1 MSPNQIPPY
10 ASTQLIA
17 YIGNKRSL
25 LPFLRSVF
33 LEETE
38 RAGINKPLRFLD
50 PFAGSGAVSR
60 LARCLGWRVSANDA
74 EEYAQLVVEAWTGVS
89 ADDLPALYRGE
100 GGCPAVFDALNDLY
114 PSDTGSG
121 RGDASAGG
129 LLSGFREPE
138 PYMARHYAPSCTAS
152 ADWRRERLFYT
163 AENARFLDRV
173 RSAIDFLRPSRAEME
188 LCGVSRP
195 VDEKERIYRAERTLL
210 IGALLYEA
218 ATHANTSG
226 VFKAFHKGFGGHGR
240 DALARILAPMR
251 LETPLLWPGAPAE
264 VCRGDA
270 AAFCSSRPAD
280 LCYLDPPY
288 NQHQYGSNYHILNT
302 LARWDRPPVNEER
315 GTDGRYISIAGIPSD
330 WTAHRSLFC
339 SRALAHAA
347 FKELFASIDA
357 PLIVLS
363 YNSDGIVDAEE
374 LYDLLADRADVSLK
388 SVDYVAYRGGRQSA
402 SRRTAISEILFVA
415 RRRSSFSCTRTSN
428 PRTVKAQ
435 ELRALKTRIRLDR
448 ILSGAFDPEVFRRI
462 AGGSSLLFTTSQG
475 AAISL
480 DSYLG
485 LVLED
490 DARRKCKQLSADD
503 AERLDDLLRPAL
515 LNDNVSACAAAVKLL
530 ESSVAFDRRLQ
541 RLALHW
547 LRKIAHPKYEEAYRL
562 LAERLL
568 HVAGTR
574 QQDFG
579 RLASDLERIQLVFE
593 RRISGRK

>member
-100 GGCPAVFDALNDLY
+100 GGCSAVFDALNDLY
-114 PSDTGSG
+114 PS
-121 RGDASAGG
+121 GDASGRLDGSAEG
-129 LLSGFREPE
+129 LLSGFGEPD

-152 ADWRRERLFYT
+152 ADWRWERLFYT

-173 RSAIDFLRPSRAEME
+173 RSAIDFLRPDRSEAGS
-188 LCGVSRP
+188 CGVSRP
-195 VDEKERIYRAERTLL
+195 IGEKERIYRAERILL
-210 IGALLYEA
+210 IGSLLYEA

-226 VFKAFHKGFGGHGR
+226 VFKAFHKGFGGHGG
-240 DALARILAPMR
+240 DALGRILAPMR
-251 LETPLLWPGAPAE
+251 LELPLLWPGEPAE

-270 AAFCSSRPAD
+270 AAFCSSRSAD

-302 LARWDRPPVNEER
+302 LAGWKRPPVSEER
-315 GTDGRYISIAGIPSD
+315 GADGRFLSIAGIPSE
-330 WTAHRSLFC
+330 WIERRSPFC
-339 SRALAHAA
+339 SRSLAPGA

-357 PLIVLS
+357 PLVILS
-363 YNSDGIVDAEE
+363 YNSDGIVGAEE
-374 LYDLLADRADVSLK
+374 LYDLLSDRADVSVK
-388 SVDYVAYRGGRQSA
+388 SLDYVAYRGGRQSA
-402 SRRTAISEILFVA
+402 SRRTATSEIVFIA
-415 RRRSSFSCTRTSN
+415 HRRSSFSKVHDAVVNVHKDR
-428 PRTVKAQ
+428 
-435 ELRALKTRIRLDR
+435 ELRALNAKIKLDH
-448 ILSGAFDPEVFRRI
+448 ILAGAFDPETFRRI
-462 AGGSSLLFTTSQG
+462 AGGLSLVFTTVQG
-475 AAISL
+475 TAVSIE
-480 DSYLG
+480 SYLG

-490 DARRKCKQLSADD
+490 DARLKCKALTADE
-503 AERLDDLLRPAL
+503 AEKLAELLMPARLEGNA
-515 LNDNVSACAAAVKLL
+515 SACAAAVSLL
-530 ESSVAFDRRLQ
+530 EHGIAIDRRLQ

-547 LRKIAHPKYEEAYRL
+547 LRKIAHRRYEHEYRV
-562 LAERLL
+562 LAERLSR
-568 HVAGTR
+568 VAETR
-574 QQDFG
+574 PRDFERMLYDLKRIHEIFAR
-579 RLASDLERIQLVFE
+579 RLA
-593 RRISGRK
+593 GR